1 MLKGVSNMRIVEPI
15 RDLNR
20 IQRIKGNLKRKKNP
34 RDLLLF
40 TAGINLGLRI
50 SDLLRLKVG
59 DVKDRQGDIRDFIY
73 ITEQK
78 TKKQRKIAL
87 NDGVREA
94 LQIYFDKTGVYDLD
108 RYLFTHENSKKNM
121 RLTRVRAWQLINEW
135 CREVGIEERIGT
147 HSLRKTLGYQMRKKG
162 IAIEV
167 IQAILGHSSAKVT
180 SRYIGISDDELE
192 EVSKSFI
199 L

>member
-1 MLKGVSNMRIVEPI
+1 MRIVEPI

-20 IQRIKGNLKRKKNP
+20 VQRIKGNLKRKKNP

-50 SDLLRLKVG
+50 SDLLSLKVG
-59 DVKDRQGDIRDFIY
+59 DVKDHKGDIRDFIY

-94 LQIYFDKTGVYDLD
+94 LQIYFNKTGVYDLD
-108 RYLFTHENSKKNM
+108 RYLFISEKSKKN
-121 RLTRVRAWQLINEW
+121 RPLTRVRAWQLINEW
-135 CREVGIEERIGT
+135 CRKVGIEERMGT
-147 HSLRKTLGYQMRKKG
+147 HTLRKTLGYQMRKKG

-167 IQAILGHSSAKVT
+167 IQAILGHSNAKVT

>member
-1 MLKGVSNMRIVEPI
+1 MRIVEPI

-50 SDLLRLKVG
+50 SDLLRLKVE
-59 DVKDRQGDIRDFIY
+59 DVKDRKGDIRDFIY

-87 NDGVREA
+87 NEGVKEA
-94 LQIYFDKTGVYDLD
+94 LQIYFDKTGIYDLD
-108 RYLFTHENSKKNM
+108 QYLFLNEKSRGNKP
-121 RLTRVRAWQLINEW
+121 LTRVRAWQLINEW
-135 CREVGIEERIGT
+135 CREVGIKERMGT
-147 HSLRKTLGYQMRKKG
+147 HTLRKTLGYQMRKKG
-162 IAIEV
+162 IAIEI

>member
-1 MLKGVSNMRIVEPI
+1 MRIVEPI

-20 IQRIKGNLKRKKNP
+20 VQRIKGNLKRKKNP

-59 DVKDRQGDIRDFIY
+59 DVKDRKGDIRDFIY

-78 TKKQRKIAL
+78 TKRQRKISL

-108 RYLFTHENSKKNM
+108 RYLFTSENSKKNKP
-121 RLTRVRAWQLINEW
+121 LNRVRAWQLINEW
-135 CREVGIEERIGT
+135 GREVGIEERIGT
-147 HSLRKTLGYQMRKKG
+147 HTLRKTLGYQMRKKG

>member
-1 MLKGVSNMRIVEPI
+1 MRIVEPI

-20 IQRIKGNLKRKKNP
+20 VQRIKGNLKRKKNP

-59 DVKDRQGDIRDFIY
+59 DVKDRKGDIRDFIY

-78 TKKQRKIAL
+78 TKKQRKITL

-108 RYLFTHENSKKNM
+108 RYLFTAEKSKKN
-121 RLTRVRAWQLINEW
+121 RPLNRVRAWQLINE
-135 CREVGIEERIGT
+135 
-147 HSLRKTLGYQMRKKG
+147 
-162 IAIEV
+162 
-167 IQAILGHSSAKVT
+167 
-180 SRYIGISDDELE
+180 
-192 EVSKSFI
+192 
-199 L
+199 

>member
-1 MLKGVSNMRIVEPI
+1 MRIVEPI

-50 SDLLRLKVG
+50 SDLLRLKVE
-59 DVKDRQGDIRDFIY
+59 DVKDRKGDIRDFIY

-94 LQIYFDKTGVYDLD
+94 LQIYFDKTGIYDLD
-108 RYLFTHENSKKNM
+108 QYLFLNEKSRVNKP
-121 RLTRVRAWQLINEW
+121 LTRVRAWQLINER
-135 CREVGIEERIGT
+135 CREVGIGERIGT
-147 HSLRKTLGYQMRKKG
+147 HTLRKTLKGYQMRKKG
-162 IAIEV
+162 IAIEI

-192 EVSKSFI
+192 EVSKGFI

>member
-1 MLKGVSNMRIVEPI
+1 MRIVEPI

-20 IQRIKGNLKRKKNP
+20 IQKIKGNLKRRKNP

-59 DVKDRQGDIRDFIY
+59 DVKDRKGDIRDFIY

-94 LQIYFDKTGVYDLD
+94 LQVYFDKTGVYDLD
-108 RYLFTHENSKKNM
+108 RYLFTAEKSKKN
-121 RLTRVRAWQLINEW
+121 RPLTRVGAWQLINEW

-147 HSLRKTLGYQMRKKG
+147 HTLRKTLGYQMRKKG

-167 IQAILGHSSAKVT
+167 IQAILGHSNAKVT

>member
-1 MLKGVSNMRIVEPI
+1 MRIVEPI

-73 ITEQK
+73 ITERK

-108 RYLFTHENSKKNM
+108 RYLFTSENSKKN
-121 RLTRVRAWQLINEW
+121 RPLNRVRAWQLINEW
-135 CREVGIEERIGT
+135 CREVGIKERMGT
-147 HSLRKTLGYQMRKKG
+147 HTLRKTLGYQMRKKG
-162 IAIEV
+162 IAIEI
-167 IQAILGHSSAKVT
+167 IQAILGHSNAKVT
-180 SRYIGISDDELE
+180 SRYIRIYGTQ
-192 EVSKSFI
+192 
-199 L
+199 

>member
-1 MLKGVSNMRIVEPI
+1 MGNVEPI

-20 IQRIKGNLKRKKNP
+20 IQKIKGNLKGKKNP

-40 TAGINLGLRI
+40 TAGINLSLRI
-50 SDLLRLKVG
+50 SDLLRLKAG
-59 DVKDRQGDIRDFIY
+59 DVKDRKGDIRDFIY

-78 TKKQRKIAL
+78 TKKQRKITL

-94 LQIYFDKTGVYDLD
+94 LQIYFDKSGIYDLD
-108 RYLFTHENSKKNM
+108 RYLFTSEKSKKN
-121 RLTRVRAWQLINEW
+121 RPLTRARAWQLINEW
-135 CREVGIEERIGT
+135 CREVGIEGKIGT
-147 HSLRKTLGYQMRKKG
+147 HTLRKTLGYQMRKKG

-167 IQAILGHSSAKVT
+167 IQAILGHKSAKVT
-180 SRYIGISDDELE
+180 SRYIGISYDELE

>member
-1 MLKGVSNMRIVEPI
+1 MRIVEPI

-59 DVKDRQGDIRDFIY
+59 DVKDRKGDIRDFIY

-121 RLTRVRAWQLINEW
+121 RLTRVRAWQLINKW

-167 IQAILGHSSAKVT
+167 IQAILGHKSAKVT

-192 EVSKSFI
+192 KVSRGFI

>member
-1 MLKGVSNMRIVEPI
+1 MLEMRIVEPI

-59 DVKDRQGDIRDFIY
+59 DVKDRKGDVRDFIY

-94 LQIYFDKTGVYDLD
+94 LQIYFNKSGVYDLD
-108 RYLFTHENSKKNM
+108 RYLFISEKSKKNKP
-121 RLTRVRAWQLINEW
+121 LNRVRAWQLINKW
-135 CREVGIEERIGT
+135 CREVGIKERIGT
-147 HSLRKTLGYQMRKKG
+147 HTLRKTLGYQMRKNG

-167 IQAILGHSSAKVT
+167 IQAILGHKSAKVT

-192 EVSKSFI
+192 EVTKSFI

>member
-1 MLKGVSNMRIVEPI
+1 
-15 RDLNR
+15 LNR

-50 SDLLRLKVG
+50 SDLLRLKVE
-59 DVKDRQGDIRDFIY
+59 DVKDRKGDIRDFIY

-94 LQIYFDKTGVYDLD
+94 LQIYFDKSRIYDLD
-108 RYLFTHENSKKNM
+108 QYLFLNEKSRGNKP
-121 RLTRVRAWQLINEW
+121 LTRVRAWQLINEW

-147 HSLRKTLGYQMRKKG
+147 HTLRKTLGYQMRKKG
-162 IAIEV
+162 IAIEI
-167 IQAILGHSSAKVT
+167 IQAILGHSNAKVT

-192 EVSKSFI
+192 EVSKGFV

>member
-1 MLKGVSNMRIVEPI
+1 MRIVEPI

-20 IQRIKGNLKRKKNP
+20 EQRIKGNLKRKKNP

-59 DVKDRQGDIRDFIY
+59 DVKDRKGDIRDFIY

-94 LQIYFDKTGVYDLD
+94 LQIYFDKTGIYDLD
-108 RYLFTHENSKKNM
+108 RYLFTSENSKKN
-121 RLTRVRAWQLINEW
+121 RP
-135 CREVGIEERIGT
+135 
-147 HSLRKTLGYQMRKKG
+147 
-162 IAIEV
+162 
-167 IQAILGHSSAKVT
+167 
-180 SRYIGISDDELE
+180 
-192 EVSKSFI
+192 
-199 L
+199 

>member
-1 MLKGVSNMRIVEPI
+1 MRIVEPI

-50 SDLLRLKVG
+50 SDLLRLKVE
-59 DVKDRQGDIRDFIY
+59 DVKDRKGDIRDFIY

-78 TKKQRKIAL
+78 TKRQRKIAL
-87 NDGVREA
+87 NEGVREA
-94 LQIYFDKTGVYDLD
+94 LQIYFDKSGIYDLD
-108 RYLFTHENSKKNM
+108 QYLFLNERARENKP
-121 RLTRVRAWQLINEW
+121 LTRVRAWQLINEW
-135 CREVGIEERIGT
+135 CREVGIKERIGT
-147 HSLRKTLGYQMRKKG
+147 HTLRKTLGYQMRKKG
-162 IAIEV
+162 IAIEI

-192 EVSKSFI
+192 EVSKGFI

>member
-1 MLKGVSNMRIVEPI
+1 MRIVEPI

-20 IQRIKGNLKRKKNP
+20 VQRIKGNLKRKKNP

-59 DVKDRQGDIRDFIY
+59 DVKDRKGDIRDFIY

-94 LQIYFDKTGVYDLD
+94 LQIYFDKTGIYYDLD
-108 RYLFTHENSKKNM
+108 QYLFLNEKSRGSKP
-121 RLTRVRAWQLINEW
+121 LTRVRAWQLINEW
-135 CREVGIEERIGT
+135 CREVGIKERIGT
-147 HSLRKTLGYQMRKKG
+147 HTLRKTLGYQMRKKG
-162 IAIEV
+162 IAIEI
-167 IQAILGHSSAKVT
+167 IQAILGHSNTKVT

-192 EVSKSFI
+192 AVSKGFV

>member
-1 MLKGVSNMRIVEPI
+1 MGMVEPI

-50 SDLLRLKVG
+50 SDLLRLRVR
-59 DVKDRQGDIRDFIY
+59 DVKDHKGDIRNFIY

-87 NDGVREA
+87 NNGVREA
-94 LQIYFDKTGVYDLD
+94 LQIYFDKSGVYDLD
-108 RYLFTHENSKKNM
+108 QYLFLNEKSRENKP
-121 RLTRVRAWQLINEW
+121 LTRVRAWQLINEW
-135 CREVGIEERIGT
+135 CRKVGIEERIGT
-147 HSLRKTLGYQMRKKG
+147 HTLRKTLGYQMRKKG

-167 IQAILGHSSAKVT
+167 IQAILGHSNPKIT
-180 SRYIGISDDELE
+180 SRYIGMSYDELK
-192 EVSKSFI
+192 EVSKGFI

>member
-1 MLKGVSNMRIVEPI
+1 MGDVEPI

-20 IQRIKGNLKRKKNP
+20 IQKIKGNLKRKKNP

-50 SDLLRLKVG
+50 SDLLRLKVE
-59 DVKDRQGDIRDFIY
+59 DVKDRKGDIRDFIY

-87 NDGVREA
+87 NDGVRGA
-94 LQIYFDKTGVYDLD
+94 LQIYFDKSGVYDLD
-108 RYLFTHENSKKNM
+108 RYLFTSENSKKNKP
-121 RLTRVRAWQLINEW
+121 LNRVRAWQLINEW

-147 HSLRKTLGYQMRKKG
+147 HTLRKTLGYQMRKKG

-167 IQAILGHSSAKVT
+167 IQAILGHKSAKVT
-180 SRYIGISDDELE
+180 SRYIGISYDELE
-192 EVSKSFI
+192 KVSRDFI

>member
-1 MLKGVSNMRIVEPI
+1 MRIVEPI

-50 SDLLRLKVG
+50 SDLLRLKVE
-59 DVKDRQGDIRDFIY
+59 DVKDRKGDIRDFIY

-87 NDGVREA
+87 NEGVREA
-94 LQIYFDKTGVYDLD
+94 LQIYFDKSGVYDLD
-108 RYLFTHENSKKNM
+108 QYLFLNEKSRENKP
-121 RLTRVRAWQLINEW
+121 LTRVRAWQLINEW
-135 CREVGIEERIGT
+135 CREVGIKERMGT
-147 HSLRKTLGYQMRKKG
+147 HTLRKTLGYQMRKKG
-162 IAIEV
+162 IAIEI

-192 EVSKSFI
+192 EVSKGFI

>member
-1 MLKGVSNMRIVEPI
+1 MRIVEPI

-20 IQRIKGNLKRKKNP
+20 IQKIKGNLKRKKNP

-50 SDLLRLKVG
+50 SDLLRLKVE
-59 DVKDRQGDIRDFIY
+59 DVKDRKGDIRNFIY

-87 NDGVREA
+87 NEGVREA
-94 LQIYFDKTGVYDLD
+94 LQIYFDKSGVYDLD
-108 RYLFTHENSKKNM
+108 QYLFLNERTRGNKP
-121 RLTRVRAWQLINEW
+121 LTRVRAWQLINEW
-135 CREVGIEERIGT
+135 CREVGVKERIGT
-147 HSLRKTLGYQMRKKG
+147 HTLRKTLGYQMRKRG

-167 IQAILGHSSAKVT
+167 IQAILGHSNVKVT

-192 EVSKSFI
+192 EVSKGFV

>member
-1 MLKGVSNMRIVEPI
+1 MGMVEPI

-50 SDLLRLKVG
+50 LDLLRLKVR
-59 DVKDRQGDIRDFIY
+59 DVKDHKGDIRNFIC

-87 NDGVREA
+87 NNGVREA
-94 LQIYFDKTGVYDLD
+94 LQIYFDKSGVYDLD
-108 RYLFTHENSKKNM
+108 QYLFLNEKSRENKP
-121 RLTRVRAWQLINEW
+121 LTRVRAWQLINEW
-135 CREVGIEERIGT
+135 CRKVGIEERIGT
-147 HSLRKTLGYQMRKKG
+147 HTLRKTLGYQMRKKG

-167 IQAILGHSSAKVT
+167 IQAILGHSNPKVT
-180 SRYIGISDDELE
+180 SRYIGMSYDELE
-192 EVSKSFI
+192 EVSKGFI